1 MMKEKLRK
9 LLIAAGALA
18 VISATSAFA
27 AGWTTNTSGEP
38 VYMQDNG
45 TVAANAWI
53 KAESNGQVIWYYAT
67 GNGTL
72 KKGGWQTA
80 AGKTGQQAG
89 NAETR

>member
-18 VISATSAFA
+18 VISATSAWA

-72 KKGGWQTA
+72 KKGGFVVGGGIEA
-80 AGKTGQQAG
+80 FGDVFG
-89 NAETR
+89 